1 MDAGELQVFDAGR
14 CADGYQLGLAVGQ
27 RFGETIRSRMRGDL
41 FLHEQLLPFA
51 STAAGKPLL
60 AALQAS
66 NRERYPRYWD
76 ELVGTADGSGVPLLH
91 IILVNF
97 RKEIRPF
104 IPKREDQEPKEEPDD
119 DCSDILMVSQS
130 TAIAAHNED
139 ANVALLG
146 HTYIVKATSPD
157 GTSTFT
163 AYTYAGE
170 LPTCAFG
177 FNSNGVAFTLDSVP
191 PAKCEVAAGGIA
203 VNFVSRDLLEARD
216 LDDAMHR
223 VCSPAVSVGHCY
235 NLMDVRARRIVT
247 VETASQNRS
256 AVHEAGPAPS
266 FHANMYR
273 HLQVEQVDIWLNKFS
288 EQNNC
293 FINFIVSCGFAKVYD
308 ENSMSRERRAA
319 QCTMDSKEKALSV
332 LGDAADVKYPI
343 FMTGPTLYT
352 LCTVVVD
359 LDEETMTIYRG
370 GSKNTDAVRVVL
382 PML

>member
-1 MDAGELQVFDAGR
+1 MITSSAPHTSITYARSSMDAGELQVFDAGR

-76 ELVGTADGSGVPLLH
+76 EL

-273 HLQVEQVDIWLNKFS
+273 HLQVEQV
-288 EQNNC
+288 
-293 FINFIVSCGFAKVYD
+293 YD

>member
-1 MDAGELQVFDAGR
+1 MVTSSSPRTSITYARSGMDAGELQVFDAGR

-76 ELVGTADGSGVPLLH
+76 ELVGTAAGSGVPLLH

-119 DCSDILMVSQS
+119 DCSDILMVSES

-139 ANVALLG
+139 ANVALVG

-157 GTSTFT
+157 GASSFT

-191 PAKCEVAAGGIA
+191 PAKCEVDAGGIA

-247 VETASQNRS
+247 VETASRNRF

-273 HLQVEQVDIWLNKFS
+273 HLQVEQV
-288 EQNNC
+288 
-293 FINFIVSCGFAKVYD
+293 YD

-319 QCTMDSKEKALSV
+319 QCAMDSKENALYV
-332 LGDAADVKYPI
+332 LGDADDEKYPI

-352 LCTVVVD
+352 LCTVMVD
-359 LDEETMTIYRG
+359 LDEETMAIYRG
-370 GSKNTDAVRVVL
+370 NPKNTNFVQIVL

>member
-1 MDAGELQVFDAGR
+1 MLDRPWTPASSMSSTPAVAPTGTSWASPWASGSARRSEVECAGTSS
-14 CADGYQLGLAVGQ
+14 C
-27 RFGETIRSRMRGDL
+27 TSSCCRSRPRRRASLSSPRSRPPTGRGT
-41 FLHEQLLPFA
+41 PGTGTSWWARPPAAA
-51 STAAGKPLL
+51 SHSCT
-60 AALQAS
+60 
-66 NRERYPRYWD
+66 
-76 ELVGTADGSGVPLLH
+76 
-91 IILVNF
+91 
-97 RKEIRPF
+97 KEIRPF
-104 IPKREDQEPKEEPDD
+104 IPKREDDQEPKEEPDD
-119 DCSDILMVSQS
+119 DCSDILMVSES

-157 GTSTFT
+157 RASSFT

-216 LDDAMHR
+216 IDDAMHR

-247 VETASQNRS
+247 VETASRNRF

-273 HLQVEQVDIWLNKFS
+273 HLQVEQV
-288 EQNNC
+288 
-293 FINFIVSCGFAKVYD
+293 YD
-308 ENSMSRERRAA
+308 ENSMSREKRAA
-319 QCTMDSKEKALSV
+319 QCAMDSKENALSV
-332 LGDAADVKYPI
+332 LGDTADEKYPI

-352 LCTVVVD
+352 LCTVMVD
-359 LDEETMTIYRG
+359 LDEETMAIYRG
-370 GSKNTDAVRVVL
+370 NPKNTNVVRVVL